1 MKSKKII
8 DTVILRKLF
17 AYTKPYKKTVF
28 GVSFL
33 TIILAVLSPVVPVLF
48 QQAIDKPV
56 LQGDTQTLSYYMMAI
71 LGIIILQA
79 ILQYTYSYYSNAL
92 GQNVIRD
99 MRKHLFE
106 HLTYLNVKY
115 FDNTPIGTL
124 ITRVISDLET
134 IADVF
139 EAGLLMIISD
149 LLKLI
154 VILGIMFYSSWQLT
168 LIAMS
173 VLPFLLLAGWFFK
186 EGTKKTFQEVRTQV
200 AQLNTFLQ
208 EHVTGMYVVQIFNRE
223 KEEYKRFQ
231 EINTK
236 HQNAHIKSVF
246 YYSVFFPVVE
256 IISAIAIGL
265 IIWYGSKEIVKEN
278 FTFGLIVAFVMYVG
292 QLFQPIRNLADRFNT
307 LQMGVVSG
315 QRLFDLLDTQ
325 EITENKGNIAFKG
338 LKNSV
343 EFKDVWFAYKNED
356 WVLKGISFKVKK
368 GETIAFVGSTGAG
381 KSSIINL
388 VNRFYDIQKG
398 DILIDNRSIK
408 DYELHSLRNKM
419 SIVLQDVFL
428 YSDTIFENIRLYDTN
443 ITLEQVIQTT
453 KSIGIHDFIMT
464 LPDGY
469 NYNVQERGATLSVGQ
484 RQLISFARAMVRNPE
499 ILILDEATAS
509 IDTESE
515 QLIQQAIE
523 KMMQNRTCF
532 MIAHRLST
540 IQHANHILV
549 LEKGQIIE
557 QGTHESLLEK
567 QGKYYQFNV
576 LQYKGEAIQ

>member
-1 MKSKKII
+1 MKKLI
-8 DTVILRKLF
+8 DTTILRKLF
-17 AYTKPYKKTVF
+17 AYTIPYKKTVL

-33 TIILAVLSPVVPVLF
+33 TIVLAVLSPVVPVLF

-56 LQGDTQTLSYYMMAI
+56 LQGDVNTLSYYMMAI
-71 LGIIILQA
+71 LGIIMLQA
-79 ILQYTYSYYSNAL
+79 VLQYTYSYYSNVL

-139 EAGLLMIISD
+139 EAGLLMIVSD
-149 LLKLI
+149 LLKLT

-186 EGTKKTFQEVRTQV
+186 EGTKKSFQEVRTQV

-223 KEEYKRFQ
+223 QEEYKRF
-231 EINTK
+231 EKINAK

-315 QRLFDLLDTQ
+315 QRLFDLLETQ
-325 EITENKGNIAFKG
+325 EITENKGNIPFTG
-338 LKNSV
+338 LQNSI
-343 EFKDVWFAYKNED
+343 EFKDVWFSYKNED

-368 GETIAFVGSTGAG
+368 GQTIALVGSTGAG
-381 KSSIINL
+381 KSSVINL

-398 DILIDNRSIK
+398 DILIDGYSVK
-408 DYELHSLRNKM
+408 EYELHSLRNKM
-419 SIVLQDVFL
+419 SLVLQDVFL
-428 YSDTIFENIRLYDTN
+428 YSDTIFENIRLYDTR
-443 ITLEQVIQTT
+443 ITLEQVIETT
-453 KSIGIHDFIMT
+453 KSIGIHDFIMS

-469 NYNVQERGATLSVGQ
+469 NYNVQERGATLSTGQ

-515 QLIQQAIE
+515 QLIQHAIE

-540 IQHANHILV
+540 IQHAHSILV
-549 LEKGQIIE
+549 LEKGEIIE

-567 QGKYYQFNV
+567 QGKYYQLNA
-576 LQYKGEAIQ
+576 LQYKNTL

>member
-1 MKSKKII
+1 MKSKKFI
-8 DTVILRKLF
+8 DTAILRRLF
-17 AYTKPYKKTVF
+17 AYTKPYKKTVL
-28 GVSFL
+28 GVSAL
-33 TIILAVLSPVVPVLF
+33 TIILAVLSPAVPVLF

-56 LQGDTQTLSYYMMAI
+56 LQGNIQSLSYYMTAI
-71 LGIIILQA
+71 FVIITLQA

-99 MRKHLFE
+99 MRKNLFG

-139 EAGLLMIISD
+139 EAGLLMIVSD
-149 LLKLI
+149 LLKLT
-154 VILGIMFYSSWQLT
+154 VILGIMLYSSWELT

-186 EGTKKTFQEVRTQV
+186 EGTKKSFQEVRTQV

-223 KEEYKRFQ
+223 KEEYQRFQ
-231 EINTK
+231 QINTK

-256 IISAIAIGL
+256 IISAVAIGL
-265 IIWYGSKEIVKEN
+265 IIWYGSKEIVREH
-278 FTFGLIVAFVMYVG
+278 FTFGLIVAFVMYIG

-315 QRLFDLLDTQ
+315 QRLFDLLETQ
-325 EITENKGNIAFKG
+325 EITENKGSIPFKG
-338 LKNSV
+338 LQDSI
-343 EFKDVWFAYKNED
+343 EFKDVWFAYKEED
-356 WVLKGISFKVKK
+356 WVLKGITFRVKK
-368 GETIAFVGSTGAG
+368 GQTIAFVGSTGAG
-381 KSSIINL
+381 KSSVINL

-398 DILIDNRSIK
+398 DIRIDNHSIK
-408 DYELHSLRNKM
+408 EYELHSLRNKM
-419 SIVLQDVFL
+419 SLVLQDVFL

-443 ITLEQVIQTT
+443 ITLEQVVETA
-453 KSIGIHDFIMT
+453 KSIGIHDFIMN
-464 LPDGY
+464 LPGGY
-469 NYNVQERGATLSVGQ
+469 DYNVRERGATLSVGQ
-484 RQLISFARAMVRNPE
+484 RQIISFARAMVRNPE

-540 IQHANHILV
+540 IQHAHQILV

-567 QGKYYQFNV
+567 QGKYYQLNA
-576 LQYKGEAIQ
+576 LQYKGTALK

>member
-1 MKSKKII
+1 MKKLI
-8 DTVILRKLF
+8 DTAVLRRLF
-17 AYTKPYKKTVF
+17 AYTKPYKKTVL
-28 GVSFL
+28 GVSLL

-56 LQGDTQTLSYYMMAI
+56 FHGDVTTLSYYMMAI
-71 LGIIILQA
+71 LGIITLQA
-79 ILQYTYSYYSNAL
+79 VLQYTYSYYSNAL
-92 GQNVIRD
+92 GQSVIRD

-149 LLKLI
+149 LLKLT

-186 EGTKKTFQEVRTQV
+186 EGTKKSFQEVRTQV

-223 KEEYKRFQ
+223 QEEYERFR

-236 HQNAHIKSVF
+236 HQNAHIRSVF

-265 IIWYGSKEIVKEN
+265 IIWYGSKEIVKEH

-307 LQMGVVSG
+307 LQMGIVSG
-315 QRLFDLLDTQ
+315 QRIFDVLETQ
-325 EITENKGNIAFKG
+325 QTTQNIGNVTFTG
-338 LKNSV
+338 LQDSV
-343 EFKDVWFAYKNED
+343 EFKEVWFAYKNED

-368 GETIAFVGSTGAG
+368 GETIALVGSTGAG
-381 KSSIINL
+381 KSSVINL
-388 VNRFYDIQKG
+388 LNRFYDIQKG
-398 DILIDNRSIK
+398 DILIDGHSIK
-408 DYELHSLRNKM
+408 EYELHSLRNKM
-419 SIVLQDVFL
+419 SLVLQDVFL
-428 YSDTIFENIRLYDTN
+428 YSDTIFENIRLYDTS

-453 KSIGIHDFIMT
+453 KSIGIHDFIMN
-464 LPDGY
+464 LPGGY
-469 NYNVQERGATLSVGQ
+469 NYNVQERGATLSTGQ

-523 KMMQNRTCF
+523 KMMHNRTCF

-540 IQHANHILV
+540 IQHAHQILV

-567 QGKYYQFNV
+567 QGKYYHLNA
-576 LQYKGEAIQ
+576 LQYKNAL

>member
-1 MKSKKII
+1 MKKLI
-8 DTVILRKLF
+8 DTAVLRRLF
-17 AYTKPYKKTVF
+17 AYTKPYKKTVL
-28 GVSFL
+28 GVSLL

-56 LQGDTQTLSYYMMAI
+56 FHGDVTTLSYYMMAI
-71 LGIIILQA
+71 LGIITLQA
-79 ILQYTYSYYSNAL
+79 VLQYTYSYYSNAL
-92 GQNVIRD
+92 GQSVIRD

-149 LLKLI
+149 LLKLT

-186 EGTKKTFQEVRTQV
+186 EGTKKSFQEVRTQV

-223 KEEYKRFQ
+223 QEEYERFR

-236 HQNAHIKSVF
+236 HQNAHIRSVF

-265 IIWYGSKEIVKEN
+265 IIWYGSKEIVKEH

-307 LQMGVVSG
+307 LQMGIVSG
-315 QRLFDLLDTQ
+315 QRIFDVLETQ
-325 EITENKGNIAFKG
+325 QTTQNIGNVTFTG
-338 LKNSV
+338 LQDSV
-343 EFKDVWFAYKNED
+343 EFKEVWFAYKNED

-368 GETIAFVGSTGAG
+368 GETIALVGSTGAG
-381 KSSIINL
+381 KSSVINL
-388 VNRFYDIQKG
+388 LNRFYDIQKG
-398 DILIDNRSIK
+398 DILIDGHSIK
-408 DYELHSLRNKM
+408 EYELHSLRNKM
-419 SIVLQDVFL
+419 SLVLQDVFL
-428 YSDTIFENIRLYDTN
+428 YSDTIFENIRLYDTS

-453 KSIGIHDFIMT
+453 KSIGIHDFIMN
-464 LPDGY
+464 LPGGY
-469 NYNVQERGATLSVGQ
+469 NYNVQERGATLSTGQ

-523 KMMQNRTCF
+523 KMMHNRTCF

-540 IQHANHILV
+540 IQHAHHILV

-567 QGKYYQFNV
+567 QGKYYHLNA
-576 LQYKGEAIQ
+576 LQYKNAL